1 MISADCFAV
10 TIICQLSNGI
20 AIPILLSA
28 RHGAVSSDNCVRLN
42 PPRVRS
48 HQASQSRPE
57 DSGEAARLFR
67 DDGARD
73 SDMMPPGSAATLAD
87 GFVAL
92 GLCRRQSSKC
102 FE

>member
-1 MISADCFAV
+1 MLQRFR
-10 TIICQLSNGI
+10 QM
-20 AIPILLSA
+20 LSA
-28 RHGAVSSDNCVRLN
+28 
-42 PPRVRS
+42 
-48 HQASQSRPE
+48 E